1 MVLAGLETRSRARER
16 GLLVLAGPETRSRAR
31 ERGLLVLAG
40 PKTPLRARETPS
52 GCLGGIGG
60 GENLRRRRSKLLDD
74 GFGGALGED
83 EGGDEVGD
91 ETASAAEYEDYP
103 GQSDND
109 GIDVKV
115 VGNSYA
121 DAQNLAAFLF
131 TVEFLVHIS
140 NYWL

>member
-1 MVLAGLETRSRARER
+1 MLAGLETR
-16 GLLVLAGPETRSRAR
+16 
-31 ERGLLVLAG
+31 
-40 PKTPLRARETPS
+40 LRAREPPY

-91 ETASAAEYEDYP
+91 ETSSATEYEDYP

-115 VGNSYA
+115 ICNSYA
-121 DAQNLAAFLF
+121 DAQNLAAFFF

-140 NYWL
+140 KYWL

>member
-1 MVLAGLETRSRARER
+1 MRGRKCRCEHGR
-16 GLLVLAGPETRSRAR
+16 GLCGARRA
-31 ERGLLVLAG
+31 ENAVASTGEVAEVLAG

-131 TVEFLVHIS
+131 TVEFLIHI
-140 NYWL
+140 